1 MSNEEENT
9 ENLCTDI
16 IKKEVDIKWKD
27 EKMNKAWPYRALE
40 SSCMLL
46 QDYLCVF
53 YIFLYLHLKSA
64 LDLPYILKR
73 GDFLFSENEQTGQQ
87 EDIIKC
93 RD

>member
-1 MSNEEENT
+1 MKKKNT

-27 EKMNKAWPYRALE
+27 DKMNKAWPYRALE
-40 SSCMLL
+40 ASMYALAGLFMCIL
-46 QDYLCVF
+46 
-53 YIFLYLHLKSA
+53 YIFVFTFKKG

-73 GDFLFSENEQTGQQ
+73 GDFLYYLRMNKQDNKK
-87 EDIIKC
+87 DIIKC